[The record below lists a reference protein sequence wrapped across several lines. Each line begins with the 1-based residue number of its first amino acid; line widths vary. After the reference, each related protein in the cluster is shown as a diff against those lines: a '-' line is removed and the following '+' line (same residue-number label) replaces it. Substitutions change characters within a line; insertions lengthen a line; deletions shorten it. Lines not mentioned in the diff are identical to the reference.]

1 MPHSAVPELRT
12 NVLFSEGRSDNQV
25 FARAPVLRDLPAS
38 TRHALL
44 ELARVRS
51 GNSREIIAAQEDALF
66 LVRSG
71 AVRLYLLS
79 DGAREL
85 TLAYRRAGD
94 VFQLDWDA
102 GPAPYSLVA
111 EAAIDG
117 TVLYRLPWQAFLR
130 QVARFPEAS
139 ASLYDLLRAE
149 SHARQDLLARMAFQ
163 PVAVRLARALV
174 ELATSGNG
182 SVVPHNQREVAAMIG
197 ARESQV
203 SRELASFRGQGFILS
218 RPYVRP
224 IRVNVAGL
232 RASGLLD
239 RSKE

>member
-1 MPHSAVPELRT
+1 MSNSSASCIRT
-12 NVLFSEGRSDNQV
+12 HVLSHDGRSDHQV
-25 FARAPVLRDLPAS
+25 FAGAPILRDLPPDA
-38 TRHALL
+38 RHALL
-44 ELARVRS
+44 DVARVRA
-51 GNSREIIAAQEDALF
+51 GNAREIIAAQEDALF

-79 DGAREL
+79 SGAREL
-85 TLAYRRAGD
+85 TLAYRQAGD

-111 EAAIDG
+111 EAATDG
-117 TVLYRLPWQAFLR
+117 TVLYRLPWQTFLR
-130 QVARFPEAS
+130 QVARSPEAS

-149 SHARQDLLARMAFQ
+149 SHARQDLLARMVFQ

-182 SVVPHNQREVAAMIG
+182 SAVHHNQREVAAMIG

-203 SRELASFRGQGFILS
+203 SRELATFRGQGFVLS
-218 RPYVRP
+218 QPYVRP
-224 IRVNVAGL
+224 IRVNVVGL
-232 RASGLLD
+232 RESGLLD
-239 RSKE
+239 RAKE